1 MCMYIGYGRWR
12 FSIVK
17 LLKCGSKPDATC
29 SDFEAPNPCN
39 PTTTSAGTTATTT
52 ATTRGLP
59 TTTTTTATT
68 TDVMLWIT
76 KFHGVSQCLT
86 WHNKKVI
93 GAPCEAYQ
101 PAQLWEYTKKGE
113 IVLHM
118 NQLCLT
124 GTSLYVS
131 LTECDG
137 SELQNFTAK
146 TDDWTNIILMSQS
159 KCLYFRMDMGKRIF
173 LGPWDPSKKPVWKSL
188 PYGQRPDL

>member
-1 MCMYIGYGRWR
+1 MLLLYIAALFAHGAAEETCEVVQLLQTWHKPEVTVNGTEAGAVTGCANYGCGGGCWFGLRKYAKDYQCVYVHWLR
-12 FSIVK
+12 KVEVFYCHDGK

-59 TTTTTTATT
+59 TTTTTATT

-101 PAQLWEYTKKGE
+101 PAQLWARSSST
-113 IVLHM
+113 
-118 NQLCLT
+118 
-124 GTSLYVS
+124 
-131 LTECDG
+131 
-137 SELQNFTAK
+137 
-146 TDDWTNIILMSQS
+146 
-159 KCLYFRMDMGKRIF
+159 
-173 LGPWDPSKKPVWKSL
+173 
-188 PYGQRPDL
+188 